1 MKYNYFLMRYYYNT
15 VLYLIKIISNN
26 SLLFSD
32 NILFQI
38 KKKVFKIKVYKYTFL
53 SVKKFL
59 YFFKARLYYTRD
71 N

>member
-1 MKYNYFLMRYYYNT
+1 MRYYYNT

-38 KKKVFKIKVYKYTFL
+38 KKKVYKYTFL